1 MISPENIYKPDI
13 IWTDHD
19 IFRNVYV
26 CACTY
31 MHTVA
36 INEKE
41 AMNMKENKEGYIRD
55 KEGEKGKYKCY
66 NYILILCPPPKT

>member
-13 IWTDHD
+13 IWTDYD

-55 KEGEKGKYKCY
+55 KEG
-66 NYILILCPPPKT
+66 